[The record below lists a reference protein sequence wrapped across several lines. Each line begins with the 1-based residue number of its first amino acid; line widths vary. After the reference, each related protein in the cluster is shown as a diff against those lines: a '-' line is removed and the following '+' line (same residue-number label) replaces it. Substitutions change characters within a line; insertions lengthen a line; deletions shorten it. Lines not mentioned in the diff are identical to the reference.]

1 MMNYQEVLD
10 FLYTQLPMYQRVG
23 KVAFKKDL
31 TNTLRLSERLD
42 NPHKKF
48 KSIHVAGTNG
58 KGSTSHMIAS
68 VLQSAGFK
76 VGLYT
81 SPHLRSFRERI
92 RVNGEEVKES
102 FITDFVNGNK
112 QSIEEISPSFF
123 EITVVMAFE
132 YFAQEQVDFAVVE
145 TGLGGRL
152 DSTNIVTPE
161 LSVITSISLD
171 HQDMLG
177 NTLKE
182 IAREKAGIIKEG
194 IPAVVGALP
203 FEALEEIKAAASGKH
218 ALLSEPTRATQDLL
232 YDSDLSP
239 EVLRLNIGTVKRA
252 IEQLREQGVSVS
264 DQAFANGIKHVVA
277 QTGLKG
283 RWQTLRSSPMVICD
297 VGHNEEAVVWLM
309 NEIANIDY
317 DKLHIV
323 WGVVSDKTVEK
334 IFPLLIKDCEYYF
347 CAAKVPRAMPVDLLL
362 EAGEVY
368 GLSGMSYD
376 SVDQAYSAALERAGA
391 NDLIFIGGSTFVVAE
406 IKDL

>member
-1 MMNYQEVLD
+1 MNYQEVLD

-23 KVAFKKDL
+23 KAAFKKDL

-203 FEALEEIKAAASGKH
+203 FEALEEIKAAASEKH
-218 ALLSEPTRATQDLL
+218 ALLSEPIRATQDLL

-283 RWQTLRSSPMVICD
+283 RWQTLQSAPLVIGD

-347 CAAKVPRAMPVDLLL
+347 CAAKVPRAMPVDRLL
-362 EAGEVY
+362 EAGERF
-368 GLSGMSYD
+368 GLSGKGYD
-376 SVDQAYSAALERAGA
+376 SVDQAYSAALGQAGA